1 MKYLFIILGLI
12 LISPNLQAQ
21 TKEEKERAKL
31 EEQIEEKKVIYI
43 TNIIDG
49 LEELDEFQKHILKQQ
64 LFSYYDELSK
74 IYMLDAKTFEKEAL
88 INQLDSTHFKD
99 FEEMLGRE
107 FIDKLLDKVKGKD
120 KSDQKKKKK
129 KKKKRKK
136 KNKN

>member
-31 EEQIEEKKVIYI
+31 EEQIEEKKVKYI

-129 KKKKRKK
+129 KKRKK
-136 KNKN
+136 KSKN

>member
-31 EEQIEEKKVIYI
+31 EEQIEEKKVKYI

-129 KKKKRKK
+129 KKRKEK
-136 KNKN
+136 SKN

>member
-31 EEQIEEKKVIYI
+31 EEQIEEKKVKYI

-99 FEEMLGRE
+99 FEDMLGRE

-129 KKKKRKK
+129 KKRKK
-136 KNKN
+136 KSKN